1 MRQQKTHIWWS
12 NPAGS
17 AEDDSSIMTRF
28 FFLWPPYPYIV
39 YCNQFLLSVGKSL
52 NQSFFVE
59 KSQSLC
65 SVGCPF
71 LPHLVR
77 DHHWAWVTVLG
88 LHQESACRLPGNVGE
103 MTSKKGTWHIFNSCW
118 CRHNRD
124 SAGKHSYSELN
135 GQSLAHLTDSP
146 WDESNWSNQYF
157 VLTNHC
163 TTFLE
168 DSASHCRQMFVFTA
182 QAVFHHEI
190 HESNAQSCI
199 YSPTA

>member
-1 MRQQKTHIWWS
+1 MHNNCHINHPLFVCLFVCS
-12 NPAGS
+12 
-17 AEDDSSIMTRF
+17 F
-28 FFLWPPYPYIV
+28 V
-39 YCNQFLLSVGKSL
+39 CLSV
-52 NQSFFVE
+52 
-59 KSQSLC
+59 C
-65 SVGCPF
+65 PSVC
-71 LPHLVR
+71 LPVCLSAFGSKIF
-77 DHHWAWVTVLG
+77 DNWAWVTVLG

-146 WDESNWSNQYF
+146 WDESKWSNQYF